1 MQLMK
6 TFNTTALAVTVL
18 IGSITTSCNSSQS
31 ESSDVNAVKLERIP
45 ESTIPSIY
53 GITGGE
59 KFKQFF
65 WTYQFASREIFLKL
79 KDNITPESSDFLFI
93 CFYASEKMEIDAS
106 ESEAALKSYF
116 LSSKPMYDQFIRR
129 GAWEQYITNNTDR
142 LTTKRL
148 ELKTDKNI
156 MDFERNIMVEDW
168 FISLENLKVHRY
180 LSSEGQKLDDEEFSP
195 YSINKTAQ
203 QKSLTRWFTPFS
215 DSMPSKDELIRLD
228 DDYLEEKGI
237 SSKRELKLEKDC
249 FSPEEVD
256 RIKFN
261 TLIDIK

>member
-18 IGSITTSCNSSQS
+18 IGSITTSCSSSQS

-45 ESTIPSIY
+45 ESRTPWFF
-53 GITGGE
+53 GIKRGE

-65 WTYQFASREIFLKL
+65 WTYQYVSREIFLKL
-79 KDNITPESSDFLFI
+79 KDNENVNDNDVAFF
-93 CFYASEKMEIDAS
+93 CFYASEEMEIDAS

-129 GAWEQYITNNTDR
+129 GAWLKYIENNGDR
-142 LTTKRL
+142 QMTKRSKL
-148 ELKTDKNI
+148 STDKNI
-156 MDFERNIMVEDW
+156 SDFDRKIVIKDL
-168 FISLENLKVHRY
+168 FVSAENLKVNGY
-180 LSSEGQKLDDEEFSP
+180 LSSEGVKLDNEEFSP
-195 YSINKTAQ
+195 YSINNTAQ
-203 QKSLTRWFTPFS
+203 QKSPRGWFTPFS
-215 DSMPSKDELIRLD
+215 YSMPSKDELTRFD
-228 DDYLEEKGI
+228 DAYLEEKGI